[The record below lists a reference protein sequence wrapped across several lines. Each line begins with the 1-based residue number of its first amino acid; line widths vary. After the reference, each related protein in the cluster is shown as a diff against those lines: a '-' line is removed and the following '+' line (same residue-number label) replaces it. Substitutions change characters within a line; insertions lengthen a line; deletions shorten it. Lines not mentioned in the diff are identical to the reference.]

1 MKSRHVF
8 AAAFVTAAVLLTGL
22 STAGA
27 ETFSGKVLAMTKQNK
42 VTMIEIAP
50 EGTGGQPSYRYTVST
65 EFQEIADMLMKAME
79 ARTAVTVTSSEGCK
93 LEGVMR
99 HCGSIVT
106 AETAAK

>member
-1 MKSRHVF
+1 MKSRHVL

-22 STAGA
+22 STAEA

-42 VTMIEIAP
+42 ATMIEIAP
-50 EGTGGQPSYRYTVST
+50 EGAGGQPSYRYTVST

-79 ARTAVTVTSSEGCK
+79 TRTGVTVTSSESCK
-93 LEGVMR
+93 QEGALR

>member
-1 MKSRHVF
+1 MKSRHVL
-8 AAAFVTAAVLLTGL
+8 AAALMTAAALLAGL

-50 EGTGGQPSYRYTVST
+50 DAGGGQPFYRCTVST

-79 ARTAVTVTSSEGCK
+79 TRTAVTVTSSDSCK
-93 LEGVMR
+93 LEGVIR